1 MVVVASVGLVPTA
14 LHVLQLVE
22 ALGGAEVFL
31 QPVGSAG
38 GSAAEKVA
46 NGTSQSGPQGSDEG
60 VHGNQSKG

>member
-31 QPVGSAG
+31 QPVGCARR
-38 GSAAEKVA
+38 SAAEKVGD
-46 NGTSQSGPQGSDEG
+46 GTSQSGPQGMEQG
-60 VHGNQSKG
+60 VHDSQSKG